1 MQKVFLHLNFEECIL
16 TKKKRRKGSTAQIYY
31 VEARKHLVP
40 SRVLKA
46 LKRT

>member
-1 MQKVFLHLNFEECIL
+1 MQKVFLHQNFEECNL
-16 TKKKRRKGSTAQIYY
+16 TKKRHKGSTAQIYY

-46 LKRT
+46 LKST